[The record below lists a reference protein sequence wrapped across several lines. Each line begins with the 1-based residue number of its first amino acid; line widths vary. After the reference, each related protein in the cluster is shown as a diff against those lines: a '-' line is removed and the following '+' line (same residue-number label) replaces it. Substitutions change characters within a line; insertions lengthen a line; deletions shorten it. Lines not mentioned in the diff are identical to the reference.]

1 MEEATDGFQYGVK
14 SIYETIGLCDYSNS
28 SKRGYVGTRGKFK
41 PLTCMTYAHVV
52 LADTILANYLDLYI
66 LQSPYDFANGLIE
79 LHLQIQNRQGKTVI
93 DHQSKIINNY
103 LKCVSSKVTPNDWG
117 IPCSLP

>member
-14 SIYETIGLCDYSNS
+14 SIYETIGECNYSNG

-79 LHLQIQNRQGKTVI
+79 LHL
-93 DHQSKIINNY
+93 
-103 LKCVSSKVTPNDWG
+103 
-117 IPCSLP
+117 